1 MVRKGDDKIAP
12 KRKKQP
18 ANNGESF
25 IPHQIFDYEV
35 PKKSVPTAQTASKVI
50 KAKDKAELKAQEK
63 AKSKR
68 QSKAYSPYDNINE
81 NKPNT
86 PSSNSNQNRKAFVP
100 SKRRE
105 QQPAPPSAMQVNRTA
120 RKRKSSFRQS
130 DVTGGKGT
138 QVIPNLSPQFAPDVL
153 KRLGRDNEAG
163 QALRTTD
170 SSSNAALKVI
180 PLGGLCEIGKNMTV
194 YEYGND
200 MIIVDVG
207 VAFPEENQP
216 GIDSVIPDM
225 SYVLDNRHKLKGI
238 FFTHGHED
246 HIGSISWLLMQ
257 VSAPLYGTAM
267 TCELLRIKLED
278 KGQSGQLHNLH
289 IVETGASVKAGVF
302 NVEFIHV
309 NHSIADAAA
318 LAIRTPA
325 GLAVHSGDFKVDYTP
340 IQGKP
345 IDLQRFA
352 ELGSEGVLLFVCE
365 STNVEKKGFSPSEK
379 TVGEAFTA
387 QFSKAKGRVIVATF
401 SSNVYRVQQI
411 ITAAEASH
419 RKVAVVGRSMI
430 NVFKAAQNL
439 NYIDIKPG
447 TLIELNDIDK
457 YPSEQVCIITTGSQ
471 GEAMSALT
479 RMAYSEHRNIEIGA
493 GDTVIISATPIPG
506 NEKPIFRVINEL
518 YKRQANV
525 VYSDMAE
532 IHVSGHAYREEIKI
546 MHQLLTP
553 KYFLPAH
560 GEYRHLYIH
569 AQVAAEMGQSMENIY
584 ILNNGDI
591 FECAED
597 HARIAGYTTAGAIL
611 IDGSPQGTVDGEIL
625 EQRRTLSDDGVF
637 SVAIALDHTGKKLL
651 GKPVITARGFT
662 YERDMPGL
670 EAESIRRINEF
681 MNNRQNRQSD
691 TNSNMMIGQLKD
703 QLQNMLYQR
712 TKRRPVLLI
721 SMIQT

>member
-1 MVRKGDDKIAP
+1 MVRKNGDDKIAP
-12 KRKKQP
+12 IKKKVKSP
-18 ANNGESF
+18 KEEASF
-25 IPHQIFDYEV
+25 IPHQIFDYEI
-35 PKKSVPTAQTASKVI
+35 PKKEVPTAETASRVV
-50 KAKDKAELKAQEK
+50 KAKDKAAVKAQLQAK
-63 AKSKR
+63 AKNKANTYSPHNKSIQNPKQTSKR
-68 QSKAYSPYDNINE
+68 
-81 NKPNT
+81 
-86 PSSNSNQNRKAFVP
+86 SSG
-100 SKRRE
+100 
-105 QQPAPPSAMQVNRTA
+105 QPIPPSAMQVNRPA
-120 RKRKSSFRQS
+120 RKRKSTFRQS
-130 DVTGGKGT
+130 DVTGHKGT
-138 QVIPNLSPQFAPDVL
+138 QIIPNLSPQFAPDVL
-153 KRLGRDNEAG
+153 KRLGRDGETS
-163 QALRTTD
+163 QALRSID
-170 SSSNAALKVI
+170 SSSRSALKVI
-180 PLGGLCEIGKNMTV
+180 PLGGLCEIGKNMTI

-207 VAFPEENQP
+207 IGFPEETQP

-225 SYVLDNRHKLKGI
+225 SYVLDNRQKLRGI

-257 VSAPLYGTAM
+257 VSAPMYGTAM
-267 TCELLRIKLED
+267 TCELLRLKMED
-278 KGQSGQLHNLH
+278 KGLGSQTSLINR
-289 IVETGASVKAGVF
+289 IETGSSVKAGVF
-302 NVEFIHV
+302 DVEFIHV

-325 GLAVHSGDFKVDYTP
+325 GVAVHSGDFKVDYTP
-340 IQGKP
+340 IHGKP

-352 ELGSEGVLLFVCE
+352 QLGSEGVLLFVCE

-379 TVGEAFTA
+379 SVGEAFTE
-387 QFSKAKGRVIVATF
+387 QFAKASGRVIVATF
-401 SSNVYRVQQI
+401 SSNVHRVQQI
-411 ITAAEASH
+411 ITAAEANN
-419 RKVAVVGRSMI
+419 RKVAIVGRSMV

-447 TLIELNDIDK
+447 TLIELYEVDK
-457 YPSEQVCIITTGSQ
+457 YAPEQVCIITTGSQ
-471 GEAMSALT
+471 GEAMAALT
-479 RMAYSEHRNIEIGA
+479 RMAYSEHRNIEIGS

-518 YKRQANV
+518 YKRQARV

-546 MHQLLTP
+546 LHQLLTP

-569 AQVAAEMGQSMENIY
+569 AKVASEMGQAMESIY

-591 FECAED
+591 FECD
-597 HARIAGYTTAGAIL
+597 QKHARIAGYTNAGAIL
-611 IDGSPQGTVDGEIL
+611 IDGSPQGTVDSEIL

-637 SVAIALDHTGKKLL
+637 SVAIALDSTGKKVL

-670 EAESIRRINEF
+670 EAESIRRINDF
-681 MNNRQNRQSD
+681 
-691 TNSNMMIGQLKD
+691 TNSSKNRGAQLSSPMMIGQLKD

-721 SMIQT
+721 SVIST